1 MALPSMPHYWTTRRN
16 VYEQAIVRN
25 RNHDDHL
32 RERWGHTADYF
43 QRSNIAATKQTE
55 WESEKSLKSRYESEK
70 SLKSSMDAYQKG
82 KDSEKKAKNLALRRE
97 KLAAML
103 RQERY
108 KFEAELKGY
117 SLDNFDRLEDMKDR
131 VDSLRSARE
140 EKRKNLAEEKL
151 YEHWRQNNPDIRKIE
166 AEQLKDHVVDKWGS
180 QMEEF
185 REKEEQ
191 ERIEKEKFEREM
203 EEERVAALELERQK
217 EEDRLEEEKKWK
229 DVLRE
234 QMFELRDREAEAE
247 RLKKEQDALQT
258 EQWRLE
264 DLEDERKKMES
275 ARGQR
280 EMGRML
286 LRQHKAQMMR
296 RSRQIQEEL
305 EQDKRMLEALIEREN
320 EEREMLTTRREKAQA
335 DAAWMKQVIEDQ
347 LRVEKAREAEL
358 DMLYQEEAARMWEKR
373 DAEWARE
380 SKARER
386 LMSEVFKDRQQQIEE
401 KLEEVQQERE
411 ESLRQREKLIAEMEI
426 ANQMTQRDLEKA
438 EEQKEA
444 LKLDLEGQ
452 ITSRQ
457 EQKLTSRQRMVEEE
471 ENEKRQ
477 EQDYEDFLQKE
488 TERMRVRG
496 FAPKNFG
503 RRTAWM

>member
-16 VYEQAIVRN
+16 VYEQAIVRH

-32 RERWGHTADYF
+32 RERWSNTANYF
-43 QRSNIAATKQTE
+43 QRSNIAATKQSA
-55 WESEKSLKSRYESEK
+55 WESEK
-70 SLKSSMDAYQKG
+70 SLKSSMDAYQKE
-82 KDSEKKAKNLALRRE
+82 KDSDKKAKKLALRRE
-97 KLAAML
+97 KLSAML

-117 SLDNFDRLEDMKDR
+117 SLDNYDRLEDMKDR
-131 VDSLRSARE
+131 VDSLKSARE
-140 EKRKNLAEEKL
+140 EKRKHLAEEKL
-151 YEHWRQNNPDIRKIE
+151 YEHWKQNNPDIRRLE
-166 AEQLKDHVVDKWGS
+166 SEQLKDHVVDRWGS
-180 QMEEF
+180 QVEEV

-203 EEERVAALELERQK
+203 EKERIAALELERQK
-217 EEDRLEEEKKWK
+217 EEERLEEEKKWK
-229 DVLRE
+229 DVLRD
-234 QMFELRDREAEAE
+234 QMLELREREAEAS
-247 RLKKEQDALQT
+247 RLKKEQDSLQK

-264 DLEDERKKMES
+264 ELEEERKKME
-275 ARGQR
+275 AGRRHR

-305 EQDKRMLEALIEREN
+305 EQDKQMLEALIEREK
-320 EEREMLTTRREKAQA
+320 EEREILTTRREKAQA

-386 LMSEVFKDRQQQIEE
+386 LMREVFKDRQRQIEE
-401 KLEEVQQERE
+401 KLEEVQRERE
-411 ESLRQREKLIAEMEI
+411 ESLFQREKLIEEMEI

-444 LKLDLEGQ
+444 LKLDLKGQ
-452 ITSRQ
+452 ITARH
-457 EQKLTSRQRMVEEE
+457 EQKETSRQKLQEEE
-471 ENEKRQ
+471 ERERREEQ
-477 EQDYEDFLQKE
+477 EYEDFLRQE
-488 TERMRVRG
+488 TERMKVRG